1 MDHISFQSGINQ
13 IWKEGGEEKA
23 KIKVSSD
30 LSQTRTKVWMM
41 TLKPLI
47 SYNKLL
53 SWISNKFVLRWN
65 SLVAAIWIAQR
76 YCHPVSSFFARRGC
90 DPAACRASQ
99 KLQLALVTRR
109 KQLMPRLEM
118 LETAADCAEN
128 NWTKWGNRAER
139 TWIYV
144 FIAQNLRRYNLQ
156 VANQFPETDKSH
168 QHVISATNNVGSSDG
183 FIEMS
188 LFSLSLS
195 SMRLDKSGTFTDHWQ
210 FWKAMVK

>member
-1 MDHISFQSGINQ
+1 
-13 IWKEGGEEKA
+13 
-23 KIKVSSD
+23 
-30 LSQTRTKVWMM
+30 M

-53 SWISNKFVLRWN
+53 SWISFEFPTNLSWGETLSSRPYGLR
-65 SLVAAIWIAQR
+65 SGIVTRCLQ
-76 YCHPVSSFFARRGC
+76 FFARRVC
-90 DPAACRASQ
+90 DPAARRASQ

-144 FIAQNLRRYNLQ
+144 FIAQNPRYNLQ

-168 QHVISATNNVGSSDG
+168 QHVISATISVV

-195 SMRLDKSGTFTDHWQ
+195 SLRLDK
-210 FWKAMVK
+210 

>member
-1 MDHISFQSGINQ
+1 
-13 IWKEGGEEKA
+13 
-23 KIKVSSD
+23 
-30 LSQTRTKVWMM
+30 
-41 TLKPLI
+41 
-47 SYNKLL
+47 
-53 SWISNKFVLRWN
+53 
-65 SLVAAIWIAQR
+65 
-76 YCHPVSSFFARRGC
+76 
-90 DPAACRASQ
+90 
-99 KLQLALVTRR
+99 
-109 KQLMPRLEM
+109 MPRLEM

-183 FIEMS
+183 FIVMS

-195 SMRLDKSGTFTDHWQ
+195 SLRLDKSGTFTDHLKSTGEIRGDYDENMKRVLGLWGRCGGHVVSRSKCLLAGLLASQ
-210 FWKAMVK
+210 RSFNRKSSRSSGKK

>member
-1 MDHISFQSGINQ
+1 
-13 IWKEGGEEKA
+13 
-23 KIKVSSD
+23 
-30 LSQTRTKVWMM
+30 
-41 TLKPLI
+41 
-47 SYNKLL
+47 
-53 SWISNKFVLRWN
+53 
-65 SLVAAIWIAQR
+65 
-76 YCHPVSSFFARRGC
+76 
-90 DPAACRASQ
+90 
-99 KLQLALVTRR
+99 
-109 KQLMPRLEM
+109 MPRLEM

-168 QHVISATNNVGSSDG
+168 QHVISATISVV

-195 SMRLDKSGTFTDHWQ
+195 SLRLDKSGTFTDH
-210 FWKAMVK
+210 